1 VVFLTSPSPEKIHA
15 LANRAKHL
23 IAISETPSYP
33 VLKEIV
39 EAKIAAE
46 TRKFISTPEV
56 SAQHLD
62 YTRGLLRG
70 MQVVLDVIER
80 GPKEFEQAMRM
91 AQMEE

>member
-1 VVFLTSPSPEKIHA
+1 M
-15 LANRAKHL
+15 
-23 IAISETPSYP
+23 PSYP

-39 EAKIAAE
+39 EGKIATE
-46 TRKFISTPEV
+46 TRKLISTPEV

-80 GPKEFEQAMRM
+80 GPKEFEQAMKM
-91 AQMEE
+91 AQLEE

>member
-1 VVFLTSPSPEKIHA
+1 M
-15 LANRAKHL
+15 LADRAKHL

-33 VLKEIV
+33 FLKEIV
-39 EAKIAAE
+39 EGKISAE
-46 TRKFISTPEV
+46 TRKLISTPEV
-56 SAQHLD
+56 SPQHLD

-91 AQMEE
+91 AQIEE